1 VWIIVL
7 PIRCRGETW
16 RGKSAFTS
24 VTTGYKETT
33 MTAIAAAVLF
43 GIAILMHVSGLAFGQ
58 LDSTFFML
66 AGLLAAALHLA
77 GVGTHYRGRVRR

>member
-1 VWIIVL
+1 
-7 PIRCRGETW
+7 
-16 RGKSAFTS
+16 
-24 VTTGYKETT
+24 

>member
-1 VWIIVL
+1 VDHRVADSMPGRDLAREICL
-7 PIRCRGETW
+7 YQRHHPD
-16 RGKSAFTS
+16 
-24 VTTGYKETT
+24 KETT